1 MTAIG
6 RRPTWLSVAIYAVLT
21 VTSLVIL
28 YPLAFM
34 LMATFTSTERYY
46 RTAFF
51 PIPDALDFHNY
62 TAILTDCSQGCIGY
76 SIALTA
82 VRALWYIGWAMLVS
96 VLGGYVFARLTFPLK
111 NALFLF
117 FLTGLMVPP
126 LLTTLPLYI
135 MLARFPLVGDNDVWG
150 QGGHGFVNDWP
161 ALGIVGLVNVIA
173 LFLVKQNYEMIPG
186 DYEEA
191 ARVDGAGTLRAI
203 FQIYLPMLKPVLTAV
218 AILEF
223 VAVWNDYLW
232 PLIIVGGNKDI
243 TPVALTVQRLI
254 YAYTQR
260 QAETVAD
267 FPLIFAAATL
277 MSVPTILVYLG
288 LQRYFVQGLVGV
300 GIKG

>member
-1 MTAIG
+1 MGVT
-6 RRPTWLSVAIYAVLT
+6 RRPLWVSAAIYGTLT
-21 VTSLVIL
+21 ATGLVIL

-34 LMATFTSTERYY
+34 VLATFTTADRYY
-46 RTAFF
+46 QAAFF
-51 PIPDALDFHNY
+51 PIPNRFDLHNY
-62 TAILTDCSQGCIGY
+62 QVILGDCSQGCIWE
-76 SIALTA
+76 SIIITT
-82 VRALWYIGWAMLVS
+82 VRALWYIFWGLLIAI
-96 VLGGYVFARLTFPLK
+96 LGGYVFARLTFPFK

-126 LLTTLPLYI
+126 LLTALPHYI
-135 MLARFPLVGDNDVWG
+135 MLARFPLVGGNDLWG
-150 QGGHGFVNDWP
+150 QGGHGFVNELP
-161 ALGIVGLVNVIA
+161 ALGLLGLVNVIG
-173 LFLVKQNYEMIPG
+173 LFLVKQSYEMIPS

-191 ARVDGAGTLRAI
+191 AVVDGAGTLRVI
-203 FQIYLPMLKPVLTAV
+203 FQIYVPMLRPALTAV

-223 VAVWNDYLW
+223 VQIWNDFFG
-232 PLIIVGGNKDI
+232 PLIFVGGNKEI

-277 MSVPTILVYLG
+277 MSIPTVLVYLT
-288 LQRYFVQGLVGV
+288 LQRYFVQGLVGI

>member
-1 MTAIG
+1 MAIG
-6 RRPTWLSVAIYAVLT
+6 RRPLWQSALIYAILT
-21 VTSLVIL
+21 ITSLVIL

-34 LMATFTSTERYY
+34 LLATFTTPEQYY
-46 RTAFF
+46 RTSFF
-51 PIPDALDFHNY
+51 PIPNALDFHNY
-62 TAILTDCSQGCIGY
+62 TPILSDCAQGCI
-76 SIALTA
+76 ITAILLTA
-82 VRALWYIGWAMLVS
+82 VRAVWYIGWALLVAI
-96 VLGGYVFARLTFPLK
+96 LGGYVFARLRFPLK

-117 FLTGLMVPP
+117 FLSGLMVPP

-135 MLARFPLVGDNDVWG
+135 MLARFPLAGENDIFG

-161 ALGIVGLVNVIA
+161 ALGMFGLVNVIA
-173 LFLVKQNYEMIPG
+173 LFLLKQNYEMMPP

-191 ARVDGAGTLRAI
+191 ARVDGAGTLRVI
-203 FQIYLPMLKPVLTAV
+203 FQIYVPMLRPALTAV

-223 VAVWNDYLW
+223 VGIWNDYFW
-232 PLIIVGGNKDI
+232 PLIAVGGNRQI

-254 YAYTQR
+254 YNYTQR

-277 MSVPTILVYLG
+277 MSLPTVIVYLA

>member
-1 MTAIG
+1 MAIG
-6 RRPTWLSVAIYAVLT
+6 RRPLWQSALIYTILT
-21 VTSLVIL
+21 TTSLVIL

-34 LMATFTSTERYY
+34 LLATFTTPEQYY
-46 RTAFF
+46 RTSFF
-51 PIPDALDFHNY
+51 PIPNAFDFHNY
-62 TAILTDCSQGCIGY
+62 TPILTDCGQGCITGA
-76 SIALTA
+76 ILLTA
-82 VRALWYIGWAMLVS
+82 VRALWYIGWALLVA
-96 VLGGYVFARLTFPLK
+96 VLGGYVFARLRFPLK

-117 FLTGLMVPP
+117 FLSGLMVPP

-135 MLARFPLVGDNDVWG
+135 MLARFPLAGDNDIYG

-161 ALGIVGLVNVIA
+161 ALGMVGLVNVIA
-173 LFLVKQNYEMIPG
+173 LFLVKQNYEMMPS

-191 ARVDGAGTLRAI
+191 ARVDGAGTLRVI
-203 FQIYLPMLKPVLTAV
+203 FQIYVPMLRPALTAV

-223 VAVWNDYLW
+223 VGIWNDYFW
-232 PLIIVGGNKDI
+232 PLIAVGGNRDI

-254 YAYTQR
+254 YNYTQR

-277 MSVPTILVYLG
+277 MSLPTVFVYLA

>member
-1 MTAIG
+1 MAIG
-6 RRPTWLSVAIYAVLT
+6 RRPLWQSALIYTILT
-21 VTSLVIL
+21 TTSLVIL

-34 LMATFTSTERYY
+34 LLATFTTPDQYY
-46 RTAFF
+46 RTSFF
-51 PIPDALDFHNY
+51 PIPNALDFHNY
-62 TAILTDCSQGCIGY
+62 TPILNDCAQGCITTA
-76 SIALTA
+76 IVLTA
-82 VRALWYIGWAMLVS
+82 VRAVWYIGWALLVA
-96 VLGGYVFARLTFPLK
+96 VLGGYVFARLRFPLK

-117 FLTGLMVPP
+117 FLSGLMVPP

-135 MLARFPLVGDNDVWG
+135 MLARFPLAGENDIFG

-161 ALGIVGLVNVIA
+161 ALGMFGLVNVIA
-173 LFLVKQNYEMIPG
+173 LFLLKQNYEMMPA

-191 ARVDGAGTLRAI
+191 ARVDGAGTLRVI
-203 FQIYLPMLKPVLTAV
+203 FQIYVPMLRPALTAV

-223 VAVWNDYLW
+223 VGIWNDYFW
-232 PLIIVGGNKDI
+232 PLIAVGGNREI

-254 YAYTQR
+254 YNYTQR

-277 MSVPTILVYLG
+277 MSIPTVFVYLA